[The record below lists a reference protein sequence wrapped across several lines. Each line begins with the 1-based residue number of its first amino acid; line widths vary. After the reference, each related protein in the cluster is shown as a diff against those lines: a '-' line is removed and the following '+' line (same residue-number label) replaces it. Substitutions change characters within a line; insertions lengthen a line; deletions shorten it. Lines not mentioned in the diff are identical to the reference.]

1 MNDKTQNELEAAVTQ
16 ALEFRRNPDAPEVPA
31 DFAARVMRSLPA
43 QPTAR
48 PRVRVSRTVGIVVA
62 AVLTIAVFALAP
74 HATPNFTSLAFYLEL
89 TLLAELAG
97 VAYWLGSRPASENRF

>member
-1 MNDKTQNELEAAVTQ
+1 MNDKIQNELETAITQ
-16 ALEFRRNPDAPEVPA
+16 ALELRREPSVPS
-31 DFAARVMRSLPA
+31 DFATRVMRSLPA

-74 HATPNFTSLAFYLEL
+74 HATPNFTSLAFDLEL